1 MSAEETVFCI
11 PGLRL
16 IILSYY
22 LENKIIQKNNTT
34 CIQYFNNKI
43 GNIIDNII
51 YYVIYKIY
59 GHGITLRV

>member
-22 LENKIIQKNNTT
+22 LENKIIQENNTT

-59 GHGITLRV
+59 GYGITLRV